1 MKISKHLEQAVEILN
16 EKYSNEFKLTP
27 INYRAQGQRWR
38 RIGYDITHHSRV
50 LNIQIEPAHFRKGSV
65 YEKDKYL
72 VGIRGRNP
80 DDTGFF
86 YATSLQSIKNYIIE
100 KFI

>member
-1 MKISKHLEQAVEILN
+1 MKISKHLEQAVETLN
-16 EKYSNEFKLTP
+16 EKYTNEFRLYP
-27 INYRAQGQRWR
+27 INYRAQGQRIK
-38 RIGYDITHHSRV
+38 RIGYEIVHDARV
-50 LNIQIEPAHFRKGSV
+50 LTIQIEPAQFRKGSV

-80 DDTGFF
+80 EHTGYF
-86 YATSLQSIKNYIIE
+86 YATSLQAIKSYIIE

>member
-16 EKYSNEFKLTP
+16 DKYNNEFRLTP

-38 RIGYDITHHSRV
+38 RIGYDITHDARV
-50 LNIQIEPAHFRKGSV
+50 LNIQIEPAQFRKGSI

-86 YATSLQSIKNYIIE
+86 YATSLQSIKAYIIE